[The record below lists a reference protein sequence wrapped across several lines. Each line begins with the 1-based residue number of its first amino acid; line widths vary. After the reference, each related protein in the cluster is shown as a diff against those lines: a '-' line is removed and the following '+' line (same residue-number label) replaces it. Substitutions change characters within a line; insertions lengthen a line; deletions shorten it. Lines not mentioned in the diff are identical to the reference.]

1 MKQFKIK
8 KNYLLLKNWWET
20 IDLTNYEKSYFNR
33 EIISFNQ
40 QLFRLKEKK
49 IRIGTYGKSGVG
61 KSSVLNSLLKKDIFK
76 TDIINGTT
84 KEIQSEI
91 CNLKDQTLNSLEL
104 LDSPGFD
111 FCNINSPDKFYSYIN
126 HSDLILFIVSGDLN
140 RNELNEIKSFIKEGK
155 KIILIL
161 NKIDLFNKNELK
173 EIIENIKFK
182 LPKDLNIPIIVNKE
196 NNLKNYI
203 AKLINQYGEILLTLN
218 SIQLADKLFLRI
230 KEQRLKRR
238 QKIAQST
245 IGKFSTI
252 KASAVAL
259 NPFILFDVAGSF
271 ALDTALINELSKI
284 YGLKLR
290 GESTRKIFKN
300 ISINNL
306 YLGVTQVGVNTSFN
320 LIKKLILLTSPF
332 TFGLSLLP
340 YGPIAIIQAAI
351 AVRSTK
357 TLGKLAAKEIFKR
370 SKVSLIEPSIM
381 IQNLTL
387 NEPEVF
393 NHINFYLSNR
403 WSCLKS
409 KLIIYSGRIRFYIK
423 SS

>member
-1 MKQFKIK
+1 MKHFKIK
-8 KNYLLLKNWWET
+8 ENYLLLKKWWET
-20 IDLTNYEKSYFNR
+20 IDLTNYEKSFLNR

-40 QLFRLKEKK
+40 QLLRLKEKK
-49 IRIGTYGKSGVG
+49 LRIGAYGKSGVG

-84 KEIQSEI
+84 KEIQSETWT
-91 CNLKDQTLNSLEL
+91 LKDQTLNSLEL

-111 FCNINSPDKFYSYIN
+111 FCNIKFPDKVYSFIN

-140 RNELNEIKSFIKEGK
+140 RNELSEISSFIKDGK

-182 LPKDLNIPIIVNKE
+182 LPKDLNIPIIINHE

-218 SIQLADKLFLRI
+218 SIQLADKLFLKI

-238 QKIAQST
+238 QKLAQST

-284 YGLKLR
+284 YGLKLK

-306 YLGVTQVGVNTSFN
+306 CLGVTQVGVNTSFN
-320 LIKKLILLTSPF
+320 LIKKVILLTAPF
-332 TFGLSLLP
+332 TNGLSLLP

-351 AVRSTK
+351 AVHSTK
-357 TLGKLAAKEIFKR
+357 ILGKLAAREIFIR
-370 SKVSLIEPSIM
+370 SKASFIEPAIM
-381 IQNLTL
+381 IQNM
-387 NEPEVF
+387 NFNDPEIF
-393 NHINFYLSNR
+393 NHVNIYFSNR
-403 WSCLKS
+403 NLNNNFVSILP
-409 KLIIYSGRIRFYIK
+409 
-423 SS
+423 

>member
-1 MKQFKIK
+1 MKHFKIK
-8 KNYLLLKNWWET
+8 ENYIMLKKWWET
-20 IDLTNYEKSYFNR
+20 LDLTNYEKSFLNR

-40 QLFRLKEKK
+40 QLLRLKEKK
-49 IRIGTYGKSGVG
+49 LRIGAYGKSGVG
-61 KSSVLNSLLKKDIFK
+61 KSSVLNSLIKKEIFK

-84 KEIQSEI
+84 KEIQSERWTF
-91 CNLKDQTLNSLEL
+91 KDQTLNSLEL

-111 FCNINSPDKFYSYIN
+111 FCNIKFPDKFYSCIN

-140 RNELNEIKSFIKEGK
+140 RNELNEISSFIKDGK

-161 NKIDLFNKNELK
+161 NKIDLFNKDELK

-182 LPKDLNIPIIVNKE
+182 LPKDLNIPIIINNG

-203 AKLINQYGEILLTLN
+203 AKLINLYGEILLTLN

-238 QKIAQST
+238 KKLAQST

-252 KASAVAL
+252 KASTVAL
-259 NPFILFDVAGSF
+259 NPFILLDIAGSF
-271 ALDTALINELSKI
+271 ALDTALISELSKI
-284 YGLKLR
+284 YGLNLK

-306 YLGVTQVGVNTSFN
+306 FLGVTQVGVNTSFN
-320 LIKKLILLTSPF
+320 LIRKVILLTAPF
-332 TFGLSLLP
+332 TNGLSLLP

-351 AVRSTK
+351 AVHSTK
-357 TLGKLAAKEIFKR
+357 ILGKLAAKEIFKK
-370 SKVSLIEPSIM
+370 SKVSFIEPYIM
-381 IQNLTL
+381 LQNINF
-387 NEPEVF
+387 NEPEIF
-393 NHINFYLSNR
+393 KHINIYLTKRNLNNNFVSF
-403 WSCLKS
+403 LP
-409 KLIIYSGRIRFYIK
+409 
-423 SS
+423 

>member
-8 KNYLLLKNWWET
+8 ENYLLLKKWWET
-20 IDLTNYEKSYFNR
+20 IDLTNYEKSFFNR

-40 QLFRLKEKK
+40 QLLRLKEKK
-49 IRIGTYGKSGVG
+49 LRIGAYGKSGVG

-91 CNLKDQTLNSLEL
+91 CTLKDQTLNSLEL

-111 FCNINSPDKFYSYIN
+111 FCNIKFPDKVYSYIN

-140 RNELNEIKSFIKEGK
+140 RNELNEINSFIKDGK

-182 LPKDLNIPIIVNKE
+182 LPKDLNIPIIINNG

-238 QKIAQST
+238 QKLAQST

-284 YGLKLR
+284 YGLKLK

-306 YLGVTQVGVNTSFN
+306 CLGITQVGVNTSFN
-320 LIKKLILLTSPF
+320 LIKKLILLTAPF
-332 TFGLSLLP
+332 TNGLSLLP

-351 AVRSTK
+351 AVYSTK
-357 TLGKLAAKEIFKR
+357 ILGKLAAKEIFIR
-370 SKVSLIEPSIM
+370 SKASFIEPAIM
-381 IQNLTL
+381 IQNM
-387 NEPEVF
+387 NFNDSEIF
-393 NHINFYLSNR
+393 NHINIYFSNR
-403 WSCLKS
+403 NFNNNFVSILP
-409 KLIIYSGRIRFYIK
+409 
-423 SS
+423 

>member
-20 IDLTNYEKSYFNR
+20 IDLTNYEKSYLNR
-33 EIISFNQ
+33 DIISFNQ

-49 IRIGTYGKSGVG
+49 IRIGSYGKSGAG
-61 KSSVLNSLLKKDIFK
+61 KSSVLNSLLEKDIFK

-84 KEIQSEI
+84 REIQAEEWKF
-91 CNLKDQTLNSLEL
+91 KDQSLNSIEL
-104 LDSPGFD
+104 IDSPGFD
-111 FCNINSPDKFYSYIN
+111 FCDIKFPDKIYSSIN
-126 HSDLILFIVSGDLN
+126 HSDFILFIISGDLN
-140 RNELNEIKSFIKEGK
+140 RNELNEISSFIKDGK

-182 LPKDLNIPIIVNKE
+182 LPKDLNIPIIINNE

-218 SIQLADKLFLRI
+218 SIQLADKLFLKI

-238 QKIAQST
+238 QKLAQST

-290 GESTRKIFKN
+290 GDSTRKIFKN

-306 YLGVTQVGVNTSFN
+306 CLGITQVGVNTSFN
-320 LIKKLILLTSPF
+320 FIKKLILLTAPF
-332 TFGLSLLP
+332 TNGLSLLP

-351 AVRSTK
+351 AIYSTK
-357 TLGKLAAKEIFKR
+357 ILGKLAAKEIFVR
-370 SKVSLIEPSIM
+370 SKASFIEPAIL
-381 IQNLTL
+381 IQNMNFNDQEIFNYINIYFSSRNL
-387 NEPEVF
+387 NK
-393 NHINFYLSNR
+393 NFVSFLP
-403 WSCLKS
+403 
-409 KLIIYSGRIRFYIK
+409 
-423 SS
+423 

>member
-1 MKQFKIK
+1 MKQLKSN

-20 IDLTNYEKSYFNR
+20 IDLTNYEKSFFNR

-49 IRIGTYGKSGVG
+49 IRIGAYGKSGVG

-84 KEIQSEI
+84 KEIQAENWS
-91 CNLKDQTLNSLEL
+91 LKNQTINSIDLV
-104 LDSPGFD
+104 DSPGFD
-111 FCNINSPDKFYSYIN
+111 FCNIKFPDKIYSCIS

-140 RNELNEIKSFIKEGK
+140 RNELSEISSFIKDGK
-155 KIILIL
+155 KIIVIL
-161 NKIDLFNKNELK
+161 NKVDLFNNDELK
-173 EIIENIKFK
+173 EIIENIKSK
-182 LPKDLNIPIIVNKE
+182 LPRDLNIPIIINHDS
-196 NNLKNYI
+196 NLENYI
-203 AKLINQYGEILLTLN
+203 TKIIDEYGEILLTLN
-218 SIQLADKLFLRI
+218 SLQLADKLFLQI

-238 QKIAQST
+238 QKLAQST

-271 ALDTALINELSKI
+271 ALDTALISELSKI
-284 YGLKLR
+284 YGLNLK

-306 YLGVTQVGVNTSFN
+306 FLGITQVGVNTSFN
-320 LIKKLILLTSPF
+320 LVRKLILLTAPF
-332 TFGLSLLP
+332 TNGLSLLP

-351 AVRSTK
+351 AIHSTK
-357 TLGKLAAKEIFKR
+357 ILGKLAAKEIFKK
-370 SKVSLIEPSIM
+370 SKASFIEPYVILK
-381 IQNLTL
+381 NVNF
-387 NEPEVF
+387 NEPEIF
-393 NHINFYLSNR
+393 KHINIYLTKRNLNNNFVSF
-403 WSCLKS
+403 LP
-409 KLIIYSGRIRFYIK
+409 
-423 SS
+423 